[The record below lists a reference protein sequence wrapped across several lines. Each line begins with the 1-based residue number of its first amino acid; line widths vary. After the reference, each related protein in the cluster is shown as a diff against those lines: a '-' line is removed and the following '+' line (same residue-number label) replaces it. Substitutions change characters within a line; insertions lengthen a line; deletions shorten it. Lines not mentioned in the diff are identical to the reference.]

1 MNKSDLRHYRQVLI
15 TMRDRLASE
24 INRIAET
31 VLTDAR
37 PEGEHDQRVSETV
50 DKEVV
55 LETTEEGL
63 RRAVG
68 EALARIDAGTY
79 GLCEDCGRN
88 IPKQRLD
95 ALPYTTLCVT
105 CEEKR
110 ERNAAR

>member
-1 MNKSDLRHYRQVLI
+1 MNKSDLKHYKELLLK
-15 TMRDRLASE
+15 MRDRLADE

-63 RRAVG
+63 RRAVS
-68 EALARIDAGTY
+68 EALSRIDAGTY
-79 GLCEDCGRN
+79 GSCADCGRN

-95 ALPYTTLCVT
+95 ALPYTPLCVT

-110 ERNAAR
+110 ERAAQ